1 MANPLP
7 QGSIPKLYRI
17 KKAGKE
23 IGSWQVIIKGKRVN
37 LRTQD
42 YLLARERAREAVT
55 TGNTTFSDDSRE
67 QLALSPMP
75 QAPTGNRFDSPPPLQ
90 SSGSDDWIS
99 NLANA
104 AASIEGQPDAPQASP
119 PQSEPVTPDG
129 YAEPF
134 EKADEPADAPTD
146 DKTSIPPELFDSVLG
161 QVAMGLVQGQ
171 LMLHQWLAKRWAKV
185 ELSEVPFTGESAA
198 SRKVGVAMWKEALK
212 DLFPSDIPL
221 PAYLAAPLMVFMM
234 GLPVQLKG
242 AKPIDPNAE
251 PTQ

>member
-75 QAPTGNRFDSPPPLQ
+75 TRSESPPPSQ
-90 SSGSDDWIS
+90 SSGGSDDWIS

-104 AASIEGQPDAPQASP
+104 AASIEGQPDAPQP
-119 PQSEPVTPDG
+119 TPQSEPVTPDG

-134 EKADEPADAPTD
+134 QKTDEPADAPTD

-171 LMLHQWLAKRWAKV
+171 LMLHEWLAKRWAKV
-185 ELSEVPFTGESAA
+185 ELGEVPFTGESAA